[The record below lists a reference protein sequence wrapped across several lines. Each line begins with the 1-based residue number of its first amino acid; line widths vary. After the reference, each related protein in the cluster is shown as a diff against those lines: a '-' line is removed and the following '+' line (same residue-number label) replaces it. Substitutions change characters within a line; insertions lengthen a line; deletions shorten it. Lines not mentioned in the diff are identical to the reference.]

1 MTALLTAP
9 DWFLARSKREQ
20 WLLALMLAI
29 AVPLIAWIAV
39 YRPVMGALETAKDR
53 HVMAVRNHGLVLAR
67 IAQIEGA
74 SRPSASAPSGEGAT
88 LALQVTAAA
97 AQTGV
102 TLGSNEPRGADSAV
116 VTLAPAPPTAA
127 LRWLRQLEGSGAIVR
142 ELTITPQD
150 DSNVV
155 VAATLTRRSAR

>member
-1 MTALLTAP
+1 MTALLTAR
-9 DWFLARSKREQ
+9 DWFLSRSSRER

-29 AVPLIAWIAV
+29 AVPLFAWVAV
-39 YRPVMGALETAKDR
+39 YRPVMAALETAKER
-53 HVMAVRNHGLVLAR
+53 HVTAVRNHGLVLAR
-67 IAQIEGA
+67 IAQIDGA
-74 SRPSASAPSGEGAT
+74 SRPSASAPAGEGAT

-97 AQTGV
+97 AQAGV

-142 ELTITPQD
+142 ELTITPQN

-155 VAATLTRRSAR
+155 VGATLTRRGVR